1 MTILLTQL
9 PENFEADIRKQ
20 LLDRFG
26 IDKAHF
32 NLKLIHEL
40 PYSDLGYE
48 IYHLPQP
55 VVTDYWGIKD
65 AGIIRVEDC
74 CDINTAVEAVASQY
88 IEPVVYFCDELEV
101 AKRWL
106 SRYDSDFHTVAVD
119 FESKDLT
126 LPHFNKLSMI
136 SIGWNL
142 LKSTVI
148 VFANEEIQTYVL
160 NWLVTTKLKQV
171 WHNSLFDLK
180 FVKYYTKSL
189 PSNIEDSQ
197 LLAAVYNNN
206 VDEHKRKSGLKQLAG
221 VLYQDWANDKSS
233 FDLFDTSTNEGITN
247 LHYVGEG
254 DPSIYNLGLIKYAG
268 IDAMAT
274 KYVLEKYDFEEA
286 HPKEWI
292 MPTSEPR
299 DNTEGFNQRYYYE
312 FILKPAIPVVIE
324 MIMNGQAIDL
334 SKVDKLKAEVEA
346 FNEQTLSTISE
357 ISIVKKFQDKVDKE
371 RIDKFLEPVHK
382 AWAHP
387 KCTGYQS
394 NPKMRAYVVNY
405 LIGTDYE
412 TLSDKELKAISD
424 NPFLQPLI
432 DKQYDDPAIVAASNQ
447 FAVDKAYQQ
456 NLDNNRIDKLN
467 HPEKYIQIGFNP
479 WNYQQLKQ
487 MWLEFGLES
496 YAVSKT
502 TGEMSFSSK
511 VLEELA
517 KTSTGEPQQ
526 VIKLYLEV
534 AQSKNMITQYIP
546 KYYGSTVNGRLH
558 YSLRLFGT
566 FTGRLSGKAG
576 DDKSIDAPMK
586 HQMGAN
592 GVTQPVGHKVYGKTV
607 KSMFIAPPG
616 RILAAVDYNGLENH
630 INACLTKD
638 ETTIKLLSPDPETGL
653 MWDMHT
659 LHSSYFFKEKWEDLT
674 GKPFS
679 PDIHT
684 NNEYFKLTDESKE
697 AKQLRNDSKPCTF
710 KIAYGGFPDSHKGG
724 SITQEI
730 FDRYH
735 NELYPGVTKFR
746 EDYVIPYSKDQ
757 GFLHLNWGLRLH
769 SSNPKADL
777 LSMNNANFQG
787 YSDLTLIGATKFRR
801 KYLED
806 GNKHNILGLNIIHD
820 ALYYE
825 LDDTPEAIKYVNDT
839 LIKELIPDFL
849 QNQTVHLRAEV
860 DFGYSQS
867 KMITLPNNAEMDVIL
882 EKLQTLKDS

>member
-9 PENFEADIRKQ
+9 PDNFEADVRNK
-20 LLDRFG
+20 LLTKFG

-32 NLKLIHEL
+32 NLKLIHQL

-48 IYHLPQP
+48 IFHLPQP

-65 AGIIRVEDC
+65 AGIVRVEDC
-74 CDINTAVEAVASQY
+74 CDVDTIAEVVASQY

-106 SRYDSDFHTVAVD
+106 ARYDADFHTVAVD
-119 FESKDLT
+119 FESRDLT
-126 LPHFNKLSMI
+126 LPHFNKLSML

-148 VFANEEIQTYVL
+148 VFANEDIEKYVL
-160 NWLVTTKLKQV
+160 NWLVTTNVKQV
-171 WHNSLFDLK
+171 WHNSVFDLK
-180 FVKYYTKSL
+180 FVKYHTSKL
-189 PSNIEDSQ
+189 PKYIDDSQ

-206 VDEHKRKSGLKQLAG
+206 VDSFKRVSGLKQIAG
-221 VLYQDWANDKSS
+221 TLYRDWANDKSS
-233 FDLFDTSTNEGITN
+233 FELYDTSMNSTVTN

-254 DPSIYNLGLIKYAG
+254 NKDIYNLALIKYAG
-268 IDAMAT
+268 IDTMAT
-274 KYVLEKYDFEEA
+274 KFSWEKYAFEEPTPN
-286 HPKEWI
+286 HWI

-312 FILKPAIPVVIE
+312 FILKPAIPVIVE

-346 FNEQTLSTISE
+346 FNAETLATISAMPM
-357 ISIVKKFQDKVDKE
+357 VKKFQDRVDNI
-371 RIDKFLEPVHK
+371 RIEKFLEPV
-382 AWAHP
+382 
-387 KCTGYQS
+387 
-394 NPKMRAYVVNY
+394 
-405 LIGTDYE
+405 
-412 TLSDKELKAISD
+412 LKAMK
-424 NPFLQPLI
+424 QP
-432 DKQYDDPAIVAASNQ
+432 KYEGYKNNVAMRTWIINTYCGTEHEKVSAAMLKDINHPIAELLHNKDFEHPSIKS
-447 FAVDKAYQQ
+447 AADAYEIAECLRQ
-456 NLDNNRIDKLN
+456 NTAANRIDKIQ

-496 YAVSKT
+496 YKVSKE
-502 TGEMSFSSK
+502 TGEMSFDSK

-517 KTSTGEPQQ
+517 KTASGEPRQ

-576 DDKSIDAPMK
+576 DEKMEAPMK

-607 KSMFIAPPG
+607 KSMFVAPPG
-616 RILAAVDYNGLENH
+616 RIMAAVDYNGLENH

-638 ETTIKLLSPDPETGL
+638 ATTIKLLSPDPETGL

-659 LHSSYFFKEKWEDLT
+659 LHSTIFFKEQWEELT
-674 GKPFS
+674 GKPFENT
-679 PDIHT
+679 IHY
-684 NNEYFKLTDESKE
+684 NKMCYDLTEIEPK
-697 AKQLRNDSKPCTF
+697 AKRVRNDSKPITF
-710 KIAYGGFPDSHKGG
+710 KLAYGGFPDDHKGG
-724 SITQEI
+724 TITQAI

-735 NELYPGVTKFR
+735 KELYPGVTKFR
-746 EDYVIPYSKDQ
+746 EDYVIPASNEQK
-757 GFLHLNWGLRLH
+757 FLHLNWGLKLY
-769 SSNPKADL
+769 SSNPKSDL

-787 YSDLTLIGATKFRR
+787 YSCLTLIAAIKFRDL
-801 KYLED
+801 YLSQ
-806 GNKHNILGLNIIHD
+806 GNPHNILGLNIIHD

-825 LDDTPEAIKYVNDT
+825 LDDTPEAVKWVNDN
-839 LIKELIPDFL
+839 LIACMVPDFL
-849 QNQTVHLRAEV
+849 HNQTVHLRAEA
-860 DFGYSQS
+860 DFGYDQS
-867 KMITLPNNAEMDVIL
+867 SLKTLRNNASIDEVKEL
-882 EKLQTLKDS
+882 LNELRV

>member
-106 SRYDSDFHTVAVD
+106 ARYDSDFHTVAVD

-148 VFANEEIQTYVL
+148 VFANEEIQTYIL

-189 PSNIEDSQ
+189 PNNIEDSQ

-221 VLYQDWANDKSS
+221 VLYRDWANDKSS
-233 FDLFDTSTNEGITN
+233 FDLFDTSTNERITN

-268 IDAMAT
+268 IDSMAT
-274 KYVLEKYDFEEA
+274 KYVWEKYAFEEPTPN
-286 HPKEWI
+286 HWI

-346 FNEQTLSTISE
+346 FNEQTLATISE
-357 ISIVKKFQDKVDKE
+357 ISIVKKFQDRVDNE
-371 RIDKFLEPVHK
+371 RIDKFLEPVYK
-382 AWAHP
+382 SMKKP
-387 KCTGYQS
+387 KYEGYK
-394 NPKMRAYVVNY
+394 NTVGMRTWIINTYC
-405 LIGTDYE
+405 GTDYE
-412 TLSDKELKAISD
+412 KVTAAMLKDINHPIAQLLHNKEFDHADVKA
-424 NPFLQPLI
+424 
-432 DKQYDDPAIVAASNQ
+432 AA
-447 FAVDKAYQQ
+447 DAYEDADCLRQ
-456 NLDNNRIDKLN
+456 NIAANRIDKIN

-659 LHSSYFFKEKWEDLT
+659 LHSSYFFKEKWEAVT

-710 KIAYGGFPDSHKGG
+710 KIA
-724 SITQEI
+724 
-730 FDRYH
+730 
-735 NELYPGVTKFR
+735 
-746 EDYVIPYSKDQ
+746 
-757 GFLHLNWGLRLH
+757 
-769 SSNPKADL
+769 
-777 LSMNNANFQG
+777 
-787 YSDLTLIGATKFRR
+787 
-801 KYLED
+801 
-806 GNKHNILGLNIIHD
+806 
-820 ALYYE
+820 
-825 LDDTPEAIKYVNDT
+825 
-839 LIKELIPDFL
+839 
-849 QNQTVHLRAEV
+849 
-860 DFGYSQS
+860 
-867 KMITLPNNAEMDVIL
+867 
-882 EKLQTLKDS
+882 

>member
-55 VVTDYWGIKD
+55 IVTDYWGIKD
-65 AGIIRVEDC
+65 TGIIRVEDC
-74 CDINTAVEAVASQY
+74 CDINTAVEAIASQY

-106 SRYDSDFHTVAVD
+106 ARYDSDFHTVAVD

-148 VFANEEIQTYVL
+148 VFANEEIQAYVL

-180 FVKYYTKSL
+180 FVKYHTKSL

-221 VLYQDWANDKSS
+221 VLYRDWANDKSS

-268 IDAMAT
+268 IDTMAT
-274 KYVLEKYDFEEA
+274 KYVWKKYAFEEA
-286 HPKEWI
+286 YPKEWI

-334 SKVDKLKAEVEA
+334 SKVDKLKAEVET
-346 FNEQTLSTISE
+346 FNEQTLAAISE
-357 ISIVKKFQDKVDKE
+357 IPIVKKFQDRVDKE
-371 RIDKFLEPVHK
+371 RIDNFLDPIHK
-382 AWAHP
+382 VWTHP
-387 KCTGYQS
+387 KYTGYQA

-405 LIGTDYE
+405 LIGTNYE

-456 NLDNNRIDKLN
+456 NLDSNRIDKVN

-546 KYYGSTVNGRLH
+546 KYYGSTINGRLH

-576 DDKSIDAPMK
+576 DDKSLDAPMK

-659 LHSSYFFKEKWEDLT
+659 LHSTIYFREQWEELV
-674 GKPFS
+674 GKPFENT
-679 PDIHT
+679 IHY
-684 NNEYFKLTDESKE
+684 NKLCYDLTETEPK
-697 AKQLRNDSKPCTF
+697 AKRLRNDSKPITF
-710 KIAYGGFPDSHKGG
+710 KLAYGGFPDSHKGG
-724 SITQEI
+724 TITQAI

-746 EDYVIPYSKDQ
+746 EEYVIPYSKDQ

-787 YSDLTLIGATKFRR
+787 YSNLTLIGATKFRR

-860 DFGYSQS
+860 DFGYNQAD
-867 KMITLPNNAEMDVIL
+867 MVTIPNNAEMDVIL